1 LFCKSYE
8 NPALC
13 TYISLQ
19 TPQMYAHSCI
29 TTFLLC
35 NVSLDGAASTEA
47 DRKVVRSVSER
58 EHILDCRLDD
68 VNSSILCQNSAIN
81 KHNFEKRSMR
91 KGYFEPASIPCA
103 GHLYAPVH
111 VWMFWYMCTFVQIE
125 TSPRG
130 RLINDD
136 AACSDMWWYSKLR
149 GLSTR
154 SIELA
159 RRKRYLQRATR
170 ITGIWKA
177 MTSIS
182 AAIVC
187 CDVFGMTG
195 LQTGWWFLN
204 NYF

>member
-1 LFCKSYE
+1 MC
-8 NPALC
+8 
-13 TYISLQ
+13 
-19 TPQMYAHSCI
+19 AHSCI
-29 TTFLLC
+29 TTLLLC

-58 EHILDCRLDD
+58 EHIRDCRLDD
-68 VNSSILCQNSAIN
+68 VNSSILCQNSAID
-81 KHNFEKRSMR
+81 KHSLEKRSMR
-91 KGYFEPASIPCA
+91 KGYFEPASFPCVRDAFARLSVYECA
-103 GHLYAPVH
+103 G
-111 VWMFWYMCTFVQIE
+111 MCAFVQIE

-159 RRKRYLQRATR
+159 SRKRYLQRVTR

-182 AAIVC
+182 VAIVC
-187 CDVFGMTG
+187 CDVFEMTG
-195 LQTGWWFLN
+195 FTDRMMVFK
-204 NYF
+204 

>member
-1 LFCKSYE
+1 MLCKSYE

-103 GHLYAPVH
+103 G
-111 VWMFWYMCTFVQIE
+111 M
-125 TSPRG
+125 R
-130 RLINDD
+130 
-136 AACSDMWWYSKLR
+136 ACSCMNVLVYVHIR
-149 GLSTR
+149 TNR
-154 SIELA
+154 
-159 RRKRYLQRATR
+159 
-170 ITGIWKA
+170 
-177 MTSIS
+177 
-182 AAIVC
+182 
-187 CDVFGMTG
+187 DVAPRT
-195 LQTGWWFLN
+195 TDK
-204 NYF
+204 